1 RAGDTVSTIAARAGT
16 TVSAIVSANN
26 LNSRA
31 LIKVG
36 QVLRL
41 PAAGKAATAAPTR
54 AASSTTHTV
63 AAGDTVSALAKRYGS
78 TVEEIVSAHRLGS
91 RALIIIGQRLTIPG
105 ASASGVSAAPAANRP
120 AAQSASTHVV
130 RAGDTVSGIAQRYGT
145 TVERIASANGL
156 SDPGLIRIG
165 QRLTVSGGGSGS
177 APAAKPAAKPATV
190 PVSSTASRTH
200 VVAAGDTV

>member
-1 RAGDTVSTIAARAGT
+1 AATAAPAAPTVGATALALTAPATQRSLPTGTYQVRAGDTVSTIAARAGT

-78 TVEEIVSAHRLGS
+78 TVEEIVSANRLGS

-105 ASASGVSAAPAANRP
+105 AS
-120 AAQSASTHVV
+120 
-130 RAGDTVSGIAQRYGT
+130 
-145 TVERIASANGL
+145 
-156 SDPGLIRIG
+156 
-165 QRLTVSGGGSGS
+165 
-177 APAAKPAAKPATV
+177 
-190 PVSSTASRTH
+190 
-200 VVAAGDTV
+200 